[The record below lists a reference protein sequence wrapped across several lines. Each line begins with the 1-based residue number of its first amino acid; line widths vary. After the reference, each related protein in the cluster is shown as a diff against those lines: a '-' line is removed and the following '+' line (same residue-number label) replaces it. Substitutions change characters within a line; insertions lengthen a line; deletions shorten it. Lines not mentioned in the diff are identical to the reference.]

1 MKITGVHEHAEYY
14 PMLSEEQLEE
24 LAADIKENGQRDPI
38 TVTSDGILID
48 GRNRWEACKRLGIEP
63 AIEVEDPKDVG
74 AFVRSRNE
82 RRHQSTGSRAMS
94 TALSLEHDG
103 KRKNGRWARGSI
115 HGDNTESRVSASGRT
130 WTDAMRQSGLVLDL
144 LPDLAWQVVDGA
156 IALDDAYRQARDE
169 HHKREKARQEAEEDR
184 KNALEAE
191 ARAADKFTNDPK
203 ARAWLDK
210 KLGEDLAAAWLEG
223 EQESIYATKASAFG
237 SYIAEEESARK
248 EERKRIREQ
257 EAAERERRARYE
269 RAARRLNQFLEGL
282 TEAWGMRD
290 NPDREHILNCMNKQ
304 DSNRF
309 IRFEKETTWPTSA
322 P

>member
-63 AIEVEDPKDVG
+63 AIKVEDPKDVG
-74 AFVRSRNE
+74 SFVRSRNE

-103 KRKNGRWARGSI
+103 KRKNGRWERGSI

-144 LPDLAWQVVDGA
+144 LPDLAWQVVDGTV
-156 IALDDAYRQARDE
+156 ALDDAYRRACHERD
-169 HHKREKARQEAEEDR
+169 KREAEQQRIREEEEREVKEEADAVRYFQEHP
-184 KNALEAE
+184 EA
-191 ARAADKFTNDPK
+191 K
-203 ARAWLDK
+203 AWLDNK
-210 KLGEDLAAAWLEG
+210 PEGSFDTMREAFNARMAADRKERM
-223 EQESIYATKASAFG
+223 
-237 SYIAEEESARK
+237 AEEARRRK
-248 EERKRIREQ
+248 EKE
-257 EAAERERRARYE
+257 AERERLDVLKRS
-269 RAARRLNQFLEGL
+269 AAFVKSFISGFDTAYTIATGQHHDKQGVLDMLEPS
-282 TEAWGMRD
+282 D
-290 NPDREHILNCMNKQ
+290 KQ
-304 DSNRF
+304 RF
-309 IRFEKETTWPTSA
+309 INIMEAMTWPKTR

>member
-14 PMLSEEQLEE
+14 PMLSEEQLDE

-63 AIEVEDPKDVG
+63 TIEIEDPKDVG

-103 KRKNGRWARGSI
+103 KRKNGRWARGSVND
-115 HGDNTESRVSASGRT
+115 GSVTNGWAQRMKEA
-130 WTDAMRQSGLVLDL
+130 GLVLDL
-144 LPDLAWQVVDGA
+144 LPDLAWQVVDGS

-169 HHKREKARQEAEEDR
+169 HQKREKELKDAEEDR

-191 ARAADKFTNDPK
+191 ARAADKFANDPK
-203 ARAWLDK
+203 ARAWLDE
-210 KLGEDLAAAWLEG
+210 KLGEDLAAAWLAG
-223 EQESIYATKASAFG
+223 EQESIYSTKASAFG
-237 SYIAEEESARK
+237 SYIAEVESARK

>member
-63 AIEVEDPKDVG
+63 AIKVEDPDEIG

-103 KRKNGRWARGSI
+103 KRTIDKAGKGRWAQGSM
-115 HGDNTESRVSASGRT
+115 GSGNFPNSDNWASH
-130 WTDAMRQSGLVLDL
+130 MRRAGLIIDF
-144 LPDLAWQVVDGA
+144 LPDLAWDVISGS
-156 IALDDAYRQARDE
+156 IRLDDAYRQACNERD
-169 HHKREKARQEAEEDR
+169 KREAEQQRIREEEEREVKEEADAVRYFQEHP
-184 KNALEAE
+184 EA
-191 ARAADKFTNDPK
+191 K
-203 ARAWLDK
+203 AWLDNK
-210 KLGEDLAAAWLEG
+210 PEGSFDTMREAFNARMAADRKERM
-223 EQESIYATKASAFG
+223 
-237 SYIAEEESARK
+237 AEEARRRK
-248 EERKRIREQ
+248 E
-257 EAAERERRARYE
+257 EAAERERLDVLKRS
-269 RAARRLNQFLEGL
+269 AAFVKSFISGFDTAYTIATGQHHDKQGVLGMLEPSDK
-282 TEAWGMRD
+282 R
-290 NPDREHILNCMNKQ
+290 
-304 DSNRF
+304 RF
-309 IRFEKETTWPTSA
+309 INIMEAMTWPKTR

>member
-63 AIEVEDPKDVG
+63 AIEIEDPKDVG

-103 KRKNGRWARGSI
+103 KRKNGRWARGTV
-115 HGDNTESRVSASGRT
+115 DNGKSPDISENWASH
-130 WTDAMRQSGLVLDL
+130 MRRAGLILDEIGAKGGNL
-144 LPDLAWQVVDGA
+144 DPNLAWQVVDGTV
-156 IALDDAYRQARDE
+156 ALDDAYRRACHERD
-169 HHKREKARQEAEEDR
+169 KREAEQQRIREEEEREVKEEADAVRYFQEHP
-184 KNALEAE
+184 EA
-191 ARAADKFTNDPK
+191 K
-203 ARAWLDK
+203 AWLDNK
-210 KLGEDLAAAWLEG
+210 PEGSFDTMREAFNARMAADRKERM
-223 EQESIYATKASAFG
+223 
-237 SYIAEEESARK
+237 AEEARRRK
-248 EERKRIREQ
+248 EEE
-257 EAAERERRARYE
+257 AERERIDVLKRS
-269 RAARRLNQFLEGL
+269 AAFVKSFISGFDTAYTIATGQHHDKQGVLDMLEPS
-282 TEAWGMRD
+282 D
-290 NPDREHILNCMNKQ
+290 KQ
-304 DSNRF
+304 RF
-309 IRFEKETTWPTSA
+309 ISIMEAMTWPKTR